1 MTIRFADYYDEYP
14 FEFSIDLPGVNYDPL
29 VNWQDASADSEWLG
43 ERAQVALGCF
53 SASQFCRMNISSL
66 VSTRIWTAAA
76 LPGASPVSE
85 RATGS
90 G

>member
-53 SASQFCRMNISSL
+53 SAFRFCRM
-66 VSTRIWTAAA
+66 ST
-76 LPGASPVSE
+76 
-85 RATGS
+85 
-90 G
+90 